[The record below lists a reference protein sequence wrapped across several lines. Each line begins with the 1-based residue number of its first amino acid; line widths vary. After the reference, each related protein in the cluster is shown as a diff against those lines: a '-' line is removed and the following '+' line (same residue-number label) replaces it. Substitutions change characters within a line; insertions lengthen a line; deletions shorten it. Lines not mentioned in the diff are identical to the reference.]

1 MNKKN
6 DDFDDWFYMPSEP
19 IPVADGIKARNQ
31 SGAFTRNWWARLWL
45 QALTQVMDASRLA
58 RGKQY
63 ARAGQV
69 IALDIQLGLVLSQ
82 VQGSRPRP
90 YRQRIEL
97 RVFDDGEWERIL
109 AALAKQALFTA
120 QLLNG
125 EMPQNIEEA
134 FNSAE
139 LSLFPTSTSDL
150 NMSCTCPDWVRP
162 CKHLAAILLL
172 LGETLDTDPFLLF
185 VMRGRSRDQVMAALR
200 ERRATYTG
208 GSEMGSNERELAQ
221 PTVPANGELT
231 LEQQAERFWR
241 MGQEID
247 SVQVHVAPPEVE
259 MEVVKVL
266 GDPGFAEDYAL
277 PAQLAKVYRSVSERA
292 IQVAYAA
299 HEQNDT
305 SAEPT
310 EPASDAQAQILHE

>member
-1 MNKKN
+1 MIKKN
-6 DDFDDWFYMPSEP
+6 DDFDDWFYKPSEP

-31 SGAFTRNWWARLWL
+31 SGVFTRNWWARLWL

-97 RVFDDGEWERIL
+97 HVFDDGEWDRIL
-109 AALAKQALFTA
+109 AALAKQALFAA

-139 LSLFPTSTSDL
+139 LSLFPTATSDL
-150 NMSCTCPDWVRP
+150 KMSCTCPDWVRP

-185 VMRGRSRDQVMAALR
+185 VMRGRSREQIMAALR
-200 ERRATYTG
+200 ERRATHTG
-208 GSEMGSNERELAQ
+208 GSDMSTDERQAVQ
-221 PTVPANGELT
+221 PAVQASGELS

-277 PAQLAKVYRSVSERA
+277 LAQLVKVYRSVSERA

-299 HEQNDT
+299 HEQQDP
-305 SAEPT
+305 SVDST
-310 EPASDAQAQILHE
+310 EVASDAQEQRVQE

>member
-6 DDFDDWFYMPSEP
+6 NDFDDWFYVPAEP
-19 IPVADGIKARNQ
+19 IPVSDGIKARNQ
-31 SGAFTRNWWARLWL
+31 AGTFTRNWWARLWL

-69 IALDIQLGLVLSQ
+69 VALDIQLGLVLAQ

-90 YRQRIEL
+90 YRQRIEV
-97 RVFDDGEWERIL
+97 RVFSDGEWERIL
-109 AALAKQALFTA
+109 AALAKQALFAA

-134 FNSAE
+134 FHGAE
-139 LSLFPTSTSDL
+139 LSLFPTASTDL

-172 LGETLDTDPFLLF
+172 LGESLDTDPFLLF
-185 VMRGRSRDQVMAALR
+185 VMRGRSRDQIMSALR
-200 ERRATYTG
+200 ERRAAYTG
-208 GSEMGSNERELAQ
+208 NSAISLNEEGVAQ
-221 PTVPANGELT
+221 PVTLGASELT
-231 LEQQAERFWR
+231 LEQQAELFWR
-241 MGQEID
+241 MGEEI
-247 SVQVHVAPPEVE
+247 SGVQVHVARPEVE

-266 GDPGFAEDYAL
+266 GEPGFTEDHAL
-277 PAQLAKVYRSVSERA
+277 LARLGQVYRRVSKRA
-292 IQVAYAA
+292 IEVAYAA
-299 HEQNDT
+299 HEQEDA
-305 SAEPT
+305 SGEPLEST
-310 EPASDAQAQILHE
+310 SDANEQVVHE

>member
-1 MNKKN
+1 MTKKN
-6 DDFDDWFYMPSEP
+6 YDFDDWFYVPAEP
-19 IPVADGIKARNQ
+19 IPVSDGIKARNQ

-69 IALDIQLGLVLSQ
+69 VALDIQLGLVLAQ

-90 YRQRIEL
+90 YRQRIEV
-97 RVFDDGEWERIL
+97 RVFSDGEWERIL
-109 AALAKQALFTA
+109 SALAKQALFAA

-134 FNSAE
+134 FNNAE
-139 LSLFPTSTSDL
+139 LSLFPAASIDL

-172 LGETLDTDPFLLF
+172 LGESLDNDPFLLF
-185 VMRGRSRDQVMAALR
+185 VMRGRSRDQIMTALR
-200 ERRATYTG
+200 ERRAAYTG
-208 GSEMGSNERELAQ
+208 NSAISLNEDGIDQPAALA
-221 PTVPANGELT
+221 TGELT
-231 LEQQAERFWR
+231 LERQAGLFWR
-241 MGQEID
+241 MGKEIGG
-247 SVQVHVAPPEVE
+247 VQVHVARPEVE

-266 GDPGFAEDYAL
+266 GEPGFAEDHAL
-277 PAQLAKVYRSVSERA
+277 LARLGEVYRRVSERA
-292 IQVAYAA
+292 IEVAYAA
-299 HEQNDT
+299 HEQEDV
-305 SAEPT
+305 SGEPLEST
-310 EPASDAQAQILHE
+310 GDANGQVLHE